1 MDQHDQPLKK
11 FYEITGF
18 VDPKLKDYLQSEEPR
33 LQVLLESINYSLHS
47 GGKRIRPLFC
57 FIVGEL
63 FGVPKEKLVSLA
75 CALEMIHTAS
85 LIMDDLPHMDNA
97 AMRRGK
103 PANHTVY
110 GQDVATLASIALLTR
125 AYEIVLSDPVLP
137 DSKKVVVV
145 GKLANVVGI
154 HGLVGGQFV
163 DLKFANQSMEYST
176 LDYIHNHKTAALFVA
191 SGSAA
196 AVIGDATVEQIA
208 ALEEYASNL
217 GFAFQ
222 ILDDLLDATG
232 NEEEVG
238 KPLQKDKGNFLIFYG
253 EEKCR
258 ELVESYTT
266 RAIDAIK
273 IFDGRNNNLITLG
286 QMLLKRKS

>member
-103 PANHTVY
+103 PANHMVY
-110 GQDVATLASIALLTR
+110 GQDVATLASIALLTK

-238 KPLQKDKGNFLIFYG
+238 KPLQKDKGNFLVFYG
-253 EEKCR
+253 AEKCR

>member
-103 PANHTVY
+103 PANHMVY

-238 KPLQKDKGNFLIFYG
+238 KPLQKDKGNFLVFYG
-253 EEKCR
+253 AEKCR

-273 IFDGRNNNLITLG
+273 IFDGRNNNLIALG